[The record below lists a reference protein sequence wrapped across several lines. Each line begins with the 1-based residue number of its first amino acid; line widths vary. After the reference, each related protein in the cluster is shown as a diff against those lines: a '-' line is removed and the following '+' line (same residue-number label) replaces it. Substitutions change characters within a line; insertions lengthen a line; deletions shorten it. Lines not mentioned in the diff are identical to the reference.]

1 MEEFDALLT
10 DISRVN
16 IEITR
21 TKAMKVPKMDKK
33 NIFFLNLDN
42 PSLKKTEITPE
53 YFFLI
58 LQ

>member
-33 NIFFLNLDN
+33 NLLFLNIDN
-42 PSLKKTEITPE
+42 PSLKK
-53 YFFLI
+53 LK
-58 LQ
+58 